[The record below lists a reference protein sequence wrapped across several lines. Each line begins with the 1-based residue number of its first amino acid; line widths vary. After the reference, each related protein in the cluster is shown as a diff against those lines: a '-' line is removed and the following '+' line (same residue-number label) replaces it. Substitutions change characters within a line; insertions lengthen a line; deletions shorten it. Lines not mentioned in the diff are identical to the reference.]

1 MESKGKWGV
10 KLLMVGVMLS
20 LSSMAEAEQR
30 QYSTVGEYVMND
42 YESTEAAEVRAFD
55 NAKQN
60 ALEQAGV
67 LVENYTRTE
76 DMVVAE
82 DTLRYMTNGSLQ
94 VLDKQIEYKSIAPGM
109 TKVIVKLESR
119 VDTADVEKVL
129 AQKRDELEHLTNAYN
144 RLRLSIKNIDD
155 DTKKLKDRMATMI
168 DGQVMSAEIK
178 DLKIKEKQRIAKQK
192 YDEIFNIYNNSED
205 RGEIRDKVVA
215 SLKEMLNIDGKN
227 ANGYQFIGAILTG
240 KEKYKYLNMSLE
252 INPNGAGTYGEL
264 GKYYSEKGNYTK
276 ALENY
281 SKGMILNP
289 KMYELYG
296 GRGNVYVELKEYAKA
311 EKDYFQALSL
321 RPDSFIVRNCL
332 GHMYSMSRDYPKS
345 IKWYTE
351 VISVYKKK
359 DKWMGYNDRGDVYNE
374 MGEFDKALDDFNTAL
389 NHVPPEM
396 KNYNLAKSIIYQNRG
411 NVYYH
416 KGDGNKAIADYERSI
431 ALNDG
436 DYVSRCNLAAVYKR
450 TGYYYKALDLYTEAL
465 KNADNNIWQA
475 KIYLWRGEVN
485 ELLKQR
491 ENAKREYELAIQ
503 KDEKY
508 ADAYKFL
515 GTVYSYEGD
524 YDRAIKY
531 LSKAVELDSEYWEAE
546 YNLSI
551 AYLKKGNGDKTIEV
565 ARSLMRK
572 YPDNPR
578 GYDMC
583 GCGYELKGMY
593 EMAINYIEK
602 AIQID
607 PKSSEYCEDLERVK
621 RKYKVGR

>member
-1 MESKGKWGV
+1 MESMGKWGV

-94 VLDKQIEYKSIAPGM
+94 VLDKQIEYKSIAPGT

-144 RLRLSIKNIDD
+144 RLRLSIKNIDE
-155 DTKKLKDRMATMI
+155 DTKKLKDRMATMK

-178 DLKIKEKQRIAKQK
+178 DLKIKEKERIAKQK
-192 YDEIFNIYNNSED
+192 YDEIFNIYNDSEN
-205 RGEIRDKVVA
+205 REEIREKVVG
-215 SLKEMLNIDGKN
+215 SLKDMLNIDGKN

-252 INPNGAGTYGEL
+252 LNPNDAAAYVEL
-264 GKYYSEKGNYTK
+264 GNYYNDKGNYNK
-276 ALENY
+276 ALEYY
-281 SKGMILNP
+281 SKGIILNP
-289 KMYELYG
+289 KEYAGYG
-296 GRGNVYVELKEYAKA
+296 GRGNVYVELNEYAKA
-311 EKDYFQALSL
+311 EKDYFQALAL
-321 RPDSFIVRNCL
+321 RSDSFIVRNCL
-332 GHMYSMSRDYPKS
+332 GHLYSMSGEYSKS

-351 VISVYKKK
+351 VISVYRKK
-359 DKWMGYNDRGDVYNE
+359 DKWMGYNDRGTVYND
-374 MGEFDKALDDFNTAL
+374 MGEVDKALDDFNTAL
-389 NHVPPEM
+389 NLIPPEM

-416 KGDGNKAIADYERSI
+416 KGESNKAIADYESSI
-431 ALNDG
+431 TLNDA
-436 DYVSRCNLAAVYKR
+436 DYVSRNNLAAVYKR
-450 TGYYYKALDLYTEAL
+450 TGDYYKALDLYSEAL
-465 KNADNNIWQA
+465 KKADNNRWKA
-475 KIYLWRGEVN
+475 KIYLKRGGVY
-485 ELLKQR
+485 ELLKQF
-491 ENAKREYELAIQ
+491 ENAKREYELSIQ

-515 GTVYSYEGD
+515 GTIYYGEGD
-524 YDRAIKY
+524 YDKAIKY
-531 LSKAVELDSEYWEAE
+531 LSKAVELNSDYWEAE
-546 YNLSI
+546 YNLSL
-551 AYLKKGNGDKTIEV
+551 AYLNEKNGDKTIEV

-572 YPDNPR
+572 YPNKAI
-578 GYDMC
+578 GYDIC

-593 EMAINYIEK
+593 DMAINYIEK

-607 PKSSEYCEDLERVK
+607 SKSSEYREDLERVK
-621 RKYKVGR
+621 RKYRSGR